1 MYASTAWR
9 SLEVTVAPS
18 NDRGSIV
25 GGALER
31 IFQLLR
37 DQVDHHLPPCTA
49 IVWEE
54 KRSPNSKKEKTRTKD
69 MPSVALVPKSWQ
81 AYRSLHHT
89 ETCSRE
95 HAYGNLRS
103 LLMTFTISPAFL
115 S

>member
-1 MYASTAWR
+1 MEAARMYAYTAWR

-54 KRSPNSKKEKTRTKD
+54 KRSPNSKKEKTRTKRCQALHLCLKLGRPIAPSNSLTRARGS
-69 MPSVALVPKSWQ
+69 MPV
-81 AYRSLHHT
+81 
-89 ETCSRE
+89 EIC
-95 HAYGNLRS
+95 G
-103 LLMTFTISPAFL
+103 AF
-115 S
+115 